1 VPTTPLTVH
10 QVLTDQSVDM
20 ALTLTAQMFG
30 LSKATVTQIVQVGL
44 PLIAH
49 MTRTNPELLM
59 RLHAVARAPMPE
71 PIRDFY
77 VRMAENTAVR
87 QAAMDDYKATFGT
100 MLDVVNRD
108 AARQAGTTD
117 GQARE
122 VMAAAVPAVSQ
133 MLGRLALG
141 GDRAAFVRMLRC
153 LAESRTDAGG

>member
-1 VPTTPLTVH
+1 VPTTQLSVH

-20 ALTLTAQMFG
+20 ALTMTAQMFG
-30 LSKATVTQIVQVGL
+30 LPKATVTQIVQVGL

-49 MTRTNPELLM
+49 MTRTNPELLQ
-59 RLHAVARAPMPE
+59 RLHAVALAPMPE

-77 VRMAENTAVR
+77 VRMVENTAVR

-122 VMAAAVPAVSQ
+122 VTAAAMPAVSQ
-133 MLGRLALG
+133 VLIRFALG
-141 GDRAAFVRMLRC
+141 GDRAAFARMLRSM
-153 LAESRTDAGG
+153 AQ

>member
-1 VPTTPLTVH
+1 VPTTQLTVH
-10 QVLTDQSVDM
+10 QVLTDQSVDL
-20 ALTLTAQMFG
+20 ALTMTAQMFG

-44 PLIAH
+44 PLIAQ
-49 MTRTNPELLM
+49 MTRTNPELLL

-77 VRMAENTAVR
+77 VRMTENTAVR

-133 MLGRLALG
+133 MLGRFALG
-141 GDRAAFVRMLRC
+141 DDRAAFARMLRSM
-153 LAESRTDAGG
+153 ADSRTDAER

>member
-1 VPTTPLTVH
+1 VPTTQLSVH

-20 ALTLTAQMFG
+20 ALTMTAQMFG
-30 LSKATVTQIVQVGL
+30 LPKATVTQIVQVGL

-49 MTRTNPELLM
+49 MTRTNPELLQ
-59 RLHAVARAPMPE
+59 RLHAVALAPMPE

-77 VRMAENTAVR
+77 VRMVENTAVR

-122 VMAAAVPAVSQ
+122 VTAAAMLAVSQ
-133 MLGRLALG
+133 VLRQFALG
-141 GDRAAFVRMLRC
+141 GDRAAFARTLRSM
-153 LAESRTDAGG
+153 AE

>member
-1 VPTTPLTVH
+1 VPTTQLTVH

-30 LSKATVTQIVQVGL
+30 LSKATVTQIVQIGL
-44 PLIAH
+44 PLIAY
-49 MTRTNPELLM
+49 MTRTNPELLQ

-117 GQARE
+117 GQARD

-133 MLGRLALG
+133 MLGRSALG
-141 GDRAAFVRMLRC
+141 DDRAAFARMLRSM
-153 LAESRTDAGG
+153 AE

>member
-1 VPTTPLTVH
+1 VPTTQLTVH

-49 MTRTNPELLM
+49 MTRTNPELLQ
-59 RLHAVARAPMPE
+59 RLHALARAPMPE

-77 VRMAENTAVR
+77 VRMTENTAVR

-141 GDRAAFVRMLRC
+141 GDRAAFARMLRS